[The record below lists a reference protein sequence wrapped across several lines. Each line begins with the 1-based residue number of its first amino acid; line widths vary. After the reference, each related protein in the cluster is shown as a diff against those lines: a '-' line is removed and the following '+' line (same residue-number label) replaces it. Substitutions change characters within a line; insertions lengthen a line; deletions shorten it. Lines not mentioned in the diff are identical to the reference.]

1 MKSQIKGVIPPLTT
15 PFTKDEEVYEEG
27 LRRIFSWSLPMR
39 HLRFRSTYVYGAT
52 EKSCGG
58 SYGSN

>member
-27 LRRIFSWSLPMR
+27 LRRVLMESSYAALTVQVHLCLWSNGKELWR
-39 HLRFRSTYVYGAT
+39 
-52 EKSCGG
+52 
-58 SYGSN
+58 